1 MIIREPIPGRENT
14 WTGPGFM
21 RVFEG
26 DTLTFRVDDIPKSLE
41 YDIFIRYEPQVSL
54 IFRLISDI
62 VVCSSV
68 MRGKLP
74 DAKFLK
80 FVM

>member
-1 MIIREPIPGRENT
+1 MLAISVKETLKHWIGIERFVFGLQNTQVIIREPIPGRDNT

-41 YDIFIRYEPQVSL
+41 YDIFIRYEPQVSR
-54 IFRLISDI
+54 I
-62 VVCSSV
+62 
-68 MRGKLP
+68 
-74 DAKFLK
+74 
-80 FVM
+80 